1 MKKIL
6 FATIFFCSV
15 LTITAGA
22 QSKDEKAIAAAVEV
36 FRKGMVDADRSVLES
51 ITAPQLVY
59 GHSNG
64 KVQDKAAFIEE
75 VVSNNP
81 LDYVTVDLTEQTIQL
96 AGNTAIVR
104 HTFTAETKSP
114 TGTAGKV
121 FIGNMLI
128 FQKQH
133 GKWLLLARQAY
144 RK

>member
-6 FATIFFCSV
+6 FATVFFFSI
-15 LTITAGA
+15 LTLTAGA
-22 QSKDEKAIAAAVEV
+22 QSKDEKAITAAVET
-36 FRKGMVDADRSVLES
+36 FRKGIVDANRGLLES

-75 VVSNNP
+75 IVSNNP
-81 LDYVTVDLTEQTIQL
+81 FDYVTVDLTDQTIQL
-96 AGNTAIVR
+96 AGNTAVVR
-104 HTFTAETKSP
+104 HTFSAETKST

-128 FQKQH
+128 WQKQH